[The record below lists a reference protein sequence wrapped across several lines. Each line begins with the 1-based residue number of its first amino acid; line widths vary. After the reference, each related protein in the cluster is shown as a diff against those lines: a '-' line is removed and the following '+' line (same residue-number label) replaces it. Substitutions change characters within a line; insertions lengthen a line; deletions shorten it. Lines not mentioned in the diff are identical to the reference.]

1 MVAIN
6 EESSYMKSYPRDTL
20 ITGITGFTGFTGFP
34 ASSSPGRKSPHAR
47 KGDEK
52 CGLRSSKASQAS
64 HFLGEI
70 NKKILN
76 KFFTE

>member
-20 ITGITGFTGFTGFP
+20 ITGITGFTGFP

-52 CGLRSSKASQAS
+52 SGLRSSKASQAS